1 MRTATYSQSFFVLVE
16 NLCHLVSPNNMDL
29 HSVLIYSFLTK
40 SLGITWCIV
49 HANDRTDV
57 CSASGESKSEEEN
70 EDDDTNIENCFMV
83 N

>member
-1 MRTATYSQSFFVLVE
+1 MGMNLISSKPQVLRSTRDANLRYALLMRAEQLSRAP
-16 NLCHLVSPNNMDL
+16 HL
-29 HSVLIYSFLTK
+29 F

-70 EDDDTNIENCFMV
+70 EDDDTNIENCCME